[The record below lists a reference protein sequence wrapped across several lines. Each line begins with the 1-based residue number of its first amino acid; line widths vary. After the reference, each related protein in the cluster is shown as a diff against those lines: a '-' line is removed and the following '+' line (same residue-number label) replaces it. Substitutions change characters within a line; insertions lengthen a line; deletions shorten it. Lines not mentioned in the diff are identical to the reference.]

1 MKNKKQK
8 MNKKIVYITSSFPFG
23 KSEVWANNEINSLLE
38 QGNEIIII
46 PRTGKGKIINKD
58 SIKFTSNLI
67 DLPFMNWT
75 IFIFLLRTVLFKT
88 FLFLKL
94 LIEIIKQSNT
104 IIDFVKGLIILPK
117 SLFLAK
123 ILKLRKI
130 DHIHSLQTT
139 STAVM
144 AFILSSNLKVPWS
157 YTLHTS
163 ETLKARFKRSIL
175 FQSRSA
181 SVCRTISQRTANE
194 LSDFIGPSLSKKIAM
209 VHLGV
214 DIKGFKKG
222 KSIITDP
229 LIIATPAELKDRKGH
244 VYAIEAAK
252 KLIDL
257 GITNFKWFFYG
268 SGPLLNELQKK
279 VKELNLIN
287 HCYFPGNL
295 AHHLLLNKYEN
306 NEVDIVVISSISTD
320 IPEGI
325 PVSLMEAMSY
335 EIPVIATDCGGTK
348 ELVDGQSGV
357 LVNQNDSEVIA
368 NAIFKLIDKPEYR
381 RKIGKN
387 GRNKIKQDF
396 DTMKNA
402 HDLIKLF

>member
-1 MKNKKQK
+1 
-8 MNKKIVYITSSFPFG
+8 MNKKIVYVTSRFPFG
-23 KSEVWANNEINSLLE
+23 KSEVWAANEINSLLE
-38 QGNEIIII
+38 LGNEVIII

-67 DLPFMNWT
+67 DLPFLNWD
-75 IFIFLLRTVLFKT
+75 IFIFLIRIILFNPVQ
-88 FLFLKL
+88 FLKF

-117 SLFLAK
+117 SLFLTK
-123 ILKLRKI
+123 IFKHIAI
-130 DHIHSLQTT
+130 DHIHAFSAT
-139 STAVM
+139 STALM

-157 YTLHTS
+157 YTLHS
-163 ETLKARFKRSIL
+163 SSIL
-175 FQSRSA
+175 NSNYKKSFLFYSRSA
-181 SVCRTISQRTANE
+181 SKCRTISQITAND
-194 LSDFIGPSLSKKIAM
+194 LSNFIGPSLSKKVAM

-214 DIKGFKKG
+214 NIKDLKNK
-222 KSIITDP
+222 KSITNNSFTIV
-229 LIIATPAELKDRKGH
+229 TPAELKEHKGH

-268 SGPLLNELQKK
+268 SGPLLNKLQQD
-279 VKELNLIN
+279 VKELSLTN
-287 HCYFPGNL
+287 HCYFHGL
-295 AHHLLLNKYEN
+295 IDHQQLLNKYEN
-306 NEVDIVVISSISTD
+306 NKVDIVVSSSISVLD
-320 IPEGI
+320 IFEGI

-348 ELVDGQSGV
+348 ELVDGESGI
-357 LVNQNDSEVIA
+357 LVNQNNSEQLT
-368 NAIFKLIDKPEYR
+368 NAIFKLINNPEYR

-396 DTMKNA
+396 DTLKNA
-402 HDLIKLF
+402 NDLIKLY

>member
-1 MKNKKQK
+1 
-8 MNKKIVYITSSFPFG
+8 MNKKIVYITSYFPFG
-23 KSEVWANNEINSLLE
+23 KSEVWAANEINSLLE

-46 PRTGKGKIINKD
+46 PRTGQGKILNKD

-75 IFIFLLRTVLFKT
+75 IFIFLFRTILFKP

-94 LIEIIKQSNT
+94 LIQIIKQSNS
-104 IIDFVKGLIILPK
+104 IIDFVKGVIILSK

-123 ILKLRKI
+123 ILKRRKI
-130 DHIHSLQTT
+130 DHIHSFSTT

-163 ETLKARFKRSIL
+163 EILNSHFKRSIL

-181 SVCRTISQRTANE
+181 SICRTISQRTAND

-214 DIKGFKKG
+214 NVKGFKNE
-222 KSIITDP
+222 KSIINDP
-229 LIIATPAELKDRKGH
+229 FIIATPAALIVPKGH

-252 KLIDL
+252 KLIDI
-257 GITNFKWFFYG
+257 GVSNFKWMFYG

-287 HCYFPGNL
+287 HCYFPGNID
-295 AHHLLLNKYEN
+295 HHQLLNKYKN
-306 NEVDIVVISSISTD
+306 NKVDIVVISSISTD
-320 IPEGI
+320 VPEGI

-348 ELVDGQSGV
+348 ELVDGESGI
-357 LVNQNDSEVIA
+357 LVNQNDSEAIA
-368 NAIFKLIDKPEYR
+368 NAIIELTNNHEYR

-396 DTMKNA
+396 DTLKNA
-402 HDLIKLF
+402 KDLIKLF

>member
-1 MKNKKQK
+1 
-8 MNKKIVYITSSFPFG
+8 MNKNIVFITSSFPFG
-23 KSEVWANNEINSLLE
+23 KSEVWAINEINSLLE
-38 QGNEIIII
+38 LGNEITII
-46 PRTGKGKIINKD
+46 PRTGKGKIINQD
-58 SIKFTSNLI
+58 AVKFTSNLI
-67 DLPFMNWT
+67 DLPFLNWA
-75 IFIFLLRTVLFKT
+75 IFIFFLRTILFKP

-94 LIEIIKQSNT
+94 LIENIKQSNA

-123 ILKLRKI
+123 ILKSRNV
-130 DHIHSLQTT
+130 DHVHSLQTT
-139 STAVM
+139 STAFM
-144 AFILSSNLKVPWS
+144 AFILSSILKVPWS

-163 ETLKARFKRSIL
+163 ETLNSRYKRSIL
-175 FQSRSA
+175 FQSCSA
-181 SVCRTISQRTANE
+181 SICRTISQRTAND
-194 LSDFIGPSLSKKIAM
+194 LSNFIGPSLSKKIAM

-214 DIKGFKKG
+214 DVKGFKKET
-222 KSIITDP
+222 SFINDSFTIV
-229 LIIATPAELKDRKGH
+229 TPAEITARKGH

-295 AHHLLLNKYEN
+295 DHHQLLNKYKN
-306 NEVDIVVISSISTD
+306 NKVDIVVISSISTD

-348 ELVDGQSGV
+348 ELVDGQSGI
-357 LVNQNDSEVIA
+357 LVNQKDPEAVS
-368 NAIFKLIDKPEYR
+368 NAIFKLIDKPEFS
-381 RKIGKN
+381 RKVGNK
-387 GRNKIKQDF
+387 GRNKVKQDF

-402 HDLIKLF
+402 YDLIKLF